1 MLRIILEFK
10 FASSDRGFTT
20 QRCWLLPLVILNTL
34 LELKTS
40 IFFTNLIRIRPD
52 FIIIILRIVFFENI
66 WSLSPYG
73 FDGAKIS
80 AFDLSLASVGR
91 GLLLIESLI
100 SRAVHFAVPLCLLGL
115 LVIFLFVF
123 FPLVFTQYFF
133 LTRHDEATFLQKR
146 YSVILHDHFVEALVN
161 LKLMLSKDFLQL
173 EILLLLWS
181 LHFQN
186 IIKLFPIINFFA
198 HILQFLDSFL

>member
-10 FASSDRGFTT
+10 FASSNWVLTT
-20 QRCWLLPLVILNTL
+20 QRCWLLPLVVLHTI
-34 LELKTS
+34 LELERS
-40 IFFTNLIRIRPD
+40 IFIRIRPD
-52 FIIIILRIVFFENI
+52 IIIIILRIVFFENI

-73 FDGAKIS
+73 FDGAKIA
-80 AFDLSLASVGR
+80 AFDLRLASVGR

-186 IIKLFPIINFFA
+186 IIKLFPIVNFFA